1 VKQTVSSEANR
12 FSATQAIPRILWN
25 PNVRYPI
32 HKSPLSLP
40 VLTQVDPVH
49 KPTFK
54 FLKIRLNVVLPST
67 PGSPKWS
74 LSLRFP
80 HQTLYT
86 NHLSTILATCPA
98 HHIFLYIM
106 THTIFGELYRSTI
119 STSFCFYLPC
129 PPSISAPHI
138 PLNNLL
144 SNKLSLCS
152 SLNFRAQFSHSYK
165 TTRKIIGLY
174 ISIFKFLERKVENKR
189 FCTE

>member
-1 VKQTVSSEANR
+1 MLSFHLHLGLPSGLFPSVS
-12 FSATQAIPRILWN
+12 PPN
-25 PNVRYPI
+25 PVY
-32 HKSPLSLP
+32 KSPLP
-40 VLTQVDPVH
+40 H
-49 KPTFK
+49 
-54 FLKIRLNVVLPST
+54 IRYMSR
-67 PGSPKWS
+67 S
-74 LSLRFP
+74 
-80 HQTLYT
+80 
-86 NHLSTILATCPA
+86 A
-98 HHIFLYIM
+98 HFLYII